1 MKTFTTVSD
10 LRLWVSERSGETT
23 SAEDNSRIASAI
35 QSMETFPAYGEDA
48 EDFLAE
54 LPDDLCKII
63 VKGFRISDD
72 NHSEIIESDDM
83 DAACD
88 YAEEKWKNGSWD
100 SKCRITLSVQEI
112 DRNEKEIG
120 DAKTFEVECGEDPA
134 EPCDEH
140 DWQSPHSLVRGL
152 KENPGVWS
160 LGGTTTKYKEVC
172 ALTGWYKIT
181 IRYGV
186 QRNPGQ
192 CDSIEYSEPDAASI
206 AWVESRVAKND

>member
-1 MKTFTTVSD
+1 MMIFTTVTD
-10 LRLWVSERSGETT
+10 LRLWVSKRSKVIN
-23 SAEDNSRIASAI
+23 SAEDNNKIARAI
-35 QSMETFPAYGEDA
+35 QSMETFPSYGEDA
-48 EDFLAE
+48 EDFLAG

-63 VKGFRISDD
+63 EKRFRISDD
-72 NHSEIIESDDM
+72 QVSEIIESDDM

-88 YAEEKWKNGSWD
+88 SAEEKWQKGSWD
-100 SKCRITLSVQEI
+100 SKCKITLSVQEI
-112 DRNEKEIG
+112 DWNEKEIG
-120 DAKTFEVECGEDPA
+120 DAESFEAECGEDPA

-140 DWQSPHSLVRGL
+140 DWKSYFPLVRGL

-172 ALTGWYKIT
+172 AITGWYKVE

-192 CDSIEYSEPDAASI
+192 CDSIEYQEPDAASI
-206 AWVESRVAKND
+206 AWLESLVK

>member
-1 MKTFTTVSD
+1 MKTFTTFSD

-35 QSMETFPAYGEDA
+35 QSMEALPAYGEDA

-63 VKGFRISDD
+63 EKRFRISDD
-72 NHSEIIESDDM
+72 QVSEIIESDDM

-88 YAEEKWKNGSWD
+88 YAEEKWQEGSWD
-100 SKCRITLSVQEI
+100 SKCKITLSVQEI
-112 DRNEKEIG
+112 DWNEKEIG
-120 DAKTFEVECGEDPA
+120 DAESFEVECGEDPA

-140 DWQSPHSLVRGL
+140 DWKSYFPLVRGL

-160 LGGTTTKYKEVC
+160 LGGTTTKNKEVC
-172 ALTGWYKIT
+172 ALTGWYKVE
-181 IRYGV
+181 IRYGA

>member
-1 MKTFTTVSD
+1 MTAFTTIRD
-10 LRLWVSERSGETT
+10 LKVWVSERSGENT
-23 SAEDNSRIASAI
+23 SPDDNEKIATAI
-35 QSMETFPAYGEDA
+35 KSMESFPAYGDDA

-54 LPDDLCKII
+54 LPNDLCKII
-63 VKGFRISDD
+63 AKRFRISDD
-72 NHSEIIESDDM
+72 QVSEIIESDDM
-83 DAACD
+83 DAACE
-88 YAEEKWKNGSWD
+88 YAEEKWQEGSWD
-100 SKCRITLSVQEI
+100 SKCKIQLTVQEI
-112 DRNEKEIG
+112 DWNEKEIG
-120 DAKTFEVECGEDPA
+120 DSQSFEVECGEDPA
-134 EPCDEH
+134 PPCDEH
-140 DWQSPHSLVRGL
+140 DWQSYFPLVRGL

-192 CDSIEYSEPDAASI
+192 CDSIEYSEPDSAST

>member
-1 MKTFTTVSD
+1 MTTFTTASD

-35 QSMETFPAYGEDA
+35 QSMEAFPSYGLAA

-54 LPDDLCKII
+54 LPGDLCKII
-63 VKGFRISDD
+63 EKRFRISDD
-72 NHSEIIESDDM
+72 QVSEIIESDDM

-88 YAEEKWKNGSWD
+88 YAEEKWQEGSWD
-100 SKCRITLSVQEI
+100 SKCKIQLTVQEI
-112 DRNEKEIG
+112 DWNEKEIG
-120 DAKTFEVECGEDPA
+120 DAESFECECGEDPA

-140 DWQSPHSLVRGL
+140 DWKSYFPLVRGL

-172 ALTGWYKIT
+172 SITGWYKVE

-192 CDSIEYSEPDAASI
+192 CDSIEYSEPDTASI
-206 AWVESRVAKND
+206 AWVESRVVKND